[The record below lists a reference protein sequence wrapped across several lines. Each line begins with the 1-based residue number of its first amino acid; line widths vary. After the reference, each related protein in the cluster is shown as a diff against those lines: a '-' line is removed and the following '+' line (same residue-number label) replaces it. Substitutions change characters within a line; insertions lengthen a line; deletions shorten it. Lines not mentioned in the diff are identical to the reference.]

1 MRGLL
6 VLTILMATAAAAHA
20 QRPARPSNPRQGQTP
35 PATPRVQTPQAQPS
49 RPPVPQPQVARAC
62 TVTIDSTGREMV
74 GNKLPTGQYQVF
86 AGGGVFGHCQ
96 NDPQTQ
102 MDSDSFAWYPDR
114 NQLDLIGSVHF
125 RDTTFTLT
133 ADRVTYWTRQE
144 RLYAEGRV
152 YTQNLRSR
160 SNLRGPNLDYRRARP
175 GVRDTVEM
183 YATARP
189 TIRFYSS
196 RDTARTA
203 TAAGAPAT
211 ADSAE
216 PFVIVADRSR
226 MKGNDQMWGGGNV
239 TVDRSDLA
247 ARGDSAM
254 LDLAA
259 DRGLLLGG
267 HGIDPVVTGKG
278 DKEYRLAGVRLAFS
292 LSEKHD
298 LRRVLAS
305 GEADARGPDW
315 HLRAD
320 TMDFTLDSGKIE
332 RTLAWGRTR
341 RPDAV
346 SSTYTIVADSLD
358 ILMPAQVIRD
368 VWAFRGARATT
379 RSDST
384 VAEDDWMMGDT
395 LHAVFL
401 PPDTGR
407 ADSLAAR
414 DSGAVRDSGA
424 TRKQRL
430 ERLHSFGHAR
440 ALYHVTDDAK
450 PTERPGVNYNRGSR
464 IAIRMRDGKVHTVDV
479 VGLVDGVY
487 LEPFTRRTDADSTG
501 VPGDTTRA
509 PAGARPPGDSTA
521 VRRSAPPGDTSAIR
535 RPPPPLPRTLP

>member
-6 VLTILMATAAAAHA
+6 VLTLLMATAGPAVA
-20 QRPARPSNPRQGQTP
+20 QR
-35 PATPRVQTPQAQPS
+35 PS
-49 RPPVPQPQVARAC
+49 RPPVPPPQPVRAC
-62 TVTIDSTGREMV
+62 TVAIDSTGREMV

-96 NDPQTQ
+96 NEPTTL

-125 RDTTFTLT
+125 QDTTATLS

-196 RDTARTA
+196 RDTARTGGD
-203 TAAGAPAT
+203 T
-211 ADSAE
+211 AE
-216 PFVIVADRSR
+216 PFVIVAERSR

-278 DKEYRLAGVRLAFS
+278 DTEYRLAGVRLAFS
-292 LSEKHD
+292 LSETHD
-298 LRRVLAS
+298 LRQVLAS

-320 TMDFTLDSGKIE
+320 TMDIALDSGKIQ
-332 RTLAWGRTR
+332 RTLAWGRSR

-379 RSDST
+379 RPDST
-384 VAEDDWMMGDT
+384 VVEEDWMTGDT

-401 PPDTGR
+401 PPDAART
-407 ADSLAAR
+407 DSTVPR
-414 DSGAVRDSGA
+414 DSGAAPDSGA

-430 ERLHSFGHAR
+430 ERLQSFGRAR

-487 LEPFTRRTDADSTG
+487 LEPFTPRSAADSAG
-501 VPGDTTRA
+501 APAGDTTA
-509 PAGARPPGDSTA
+509 A
-521 VRRSAPPGDTSAIR
+521 R
-535 RPPPPLPRTLP
+535 RPPPPQTLP

>member
-6 VLTILMATAAAAHA
+6 VLTILMATAGPAVA
-20 QRPARPSNPRQGQTP
+20 QRPT
-35 PATPRVQTPQAQPS
+35 
-49 RPPVPQPQVARAC
+49 RPPPPPPQPVRAC
-62 TVTIDSTGREMV
+62 VVTIDSTGREMV

-96 NDPQTQ
+96 NEPTTL

-125 RDTTFTLT
+125 RDTTTALS

-152 YTQNLRSR
+152 YTQNLRTHSD
-160 SNLRGPNLDYRRARP
+160 LRGPNLDYRRARP

-183 YATARP
+183 YATERP

-196 RDTARTA
+196 RDTARSGGDT
-203 TAAGAPAT
+203 
-211 ADSAE
+211 AE
-216 PFVIVADRSR
+216 PFVIVAERSR

-278 DKEYRLAGVRLAFS
+278 DKEYRLAGVRLAFG
-292 LSEKHD
+292 LSEQHD

-305 GEADARGPDW
+305 GQADARGPDW

-320 TMDFTLDSGKIE
+320 TMDIALDSGKIQ

-358 ILMPAQVIRD
+358 ILMPAQVVRD

-379 RSDST
+379 RPDTT
-384 VAEDDWMMGDT
+384 VTEEDWMTGDT

-401 PPDTGR
+401 PPDTAG
-407 ADSLAAR
+407 A
-414 DSGAVRDSGA
+414 DSGAA
-424 TRKQRL
+424 RKQRL
-430 ERLHSFGHAR
+430 ERLLSFGRAR

-450 PTERPGVNYNRGSR
+450 PAERPGVNYNRGSR

-479 VGLVDGVY
+479 VGQVDGVY
-487 LEPFTRRTDADSTG
+487 LEPVARQPVADTTIA
-501 VPGDTTRA
+501 PGDTTA
-509 PAGARPPGDSTA
+509 AR
-521 VRRSAPPGDTSAIR
+521 R
-535 RPPPPLPRTLP
+535 RPPPKTLP

>member
-6 VLTILMATAAAAHA
+6 VLTLLLATAGPAAA
-20 QRPARPSNPRQGQTP
+20 QRPA
-35 PATPRVQTPQAQPS
+35 
-49 RPPVPQPQVARAC
+49 RPPVPQPQPARAC

-74 GNKLPTGQYQVF
+74 GSKLPTGQYQVF

-96 NDPQTQ
+96 NEPTTK
-102 MDSDSFAWYPDR
+102 MDSDSFAWYPDQ
-114 NQLDLIGSVHF
+114 NQLDLIGRVHF
-125 RDTTFTLT
+125 RDTTFTLS
-133 ADRVTYWTRQE
+133 ADRATYWTRQE
-144 RLYAEGRV
+144 RLHAEGRV
-152 YTQNLRSR
+152 YTQNLRTR
-160 SNLRGPNLDYRRARP
+160 SDLRGPNLDYRRARP

-183 YATARP
+183 YATERP

-196 RDTARTA
+196 RDTAGS
-203 TAAGAPAT
+203 GADGDT
-211 ADSAE
+211 AE
-216 PFVIVADRSR
+216 PFVIVAERAR
-226 MKGNDQMWGGGNV
+226 MKGDDQMWGGGNV
-239 TVDRSDLA
+239 TVDRSDMA
-247 ARGDSAM
+247 ARGDSAT

-267 HGIDPVVTGKG
+267 HGVDPVVTGKG
-278 DKEYRLAGVRLAFS
+278 DKEYRLTGERIAFR
-292 LSEKHD
+292 LSEQHD
-298 LRRVLAS
+298 IRRVLAS
-305 GEADARGPDW
+305 GQADARGPDW

-320 TMDFTLDSGKIE
+320 TMDIALDSSKIQ

-358 ILMPAQVIRD
+358 IRMPAQVIRD

-384 VAEDDWMMGDT
+384 VTEDDWMTGDT

-401 PPDTGR
+401 PPDTPR
-407 ADSLAAR
+407 ADSGSAR
-414 DSGAVRDSGA
+414 DSGATRDSGT

-430 ERLHSFGHAR
+430 ERLLSFGRAR

-450 PTERPGVNYNRGSR
+450 PAERPGVNYNRGSR

-487 LEPFTRRTDADSTG
+487 LEPVARRTAADSTG
-501 VPGDTTRA
+501 TSADSTRA
-509 PAGARPPGDSTA
+509 PA
-521 VRRSAPPGDTSAIR
+521 APPGDTSAAR
-535 RPPPPLPRTLP
+535 RPPPPSMRP

>member
-6 VLTILMATAAAAHA
+6 VLTLLTATAAAAKA
-20 QRPARPSNPRQGQTP
+20 QRPAP
-35 PATPRVQTPQAQPS
+35 PAQAP
-49 RPPVPQPQVARAC
+49 RAC
-62 TVTIDSTGREMV
+62 VVLIDSTGREMV

-86 AGGGVFGHCQ
+86 AGGGVLGHCE
-96 NDPQTQ
+96 NDPATR
-102 MDSDSFAWYPDR
+102 MDADSFAWYADR
-114 NQLDLIGSVHF
+114 SQLDLIGRVHF
-125 RDTTFTLT
+125 QDTTAMLT
-133 ADRVTYWTRQE
+133 ADRATYWTRQE
-144 RLYAEGRV
+144 RLNAEGHV

-160 SNLRGPNLDYRRARP
+160 SNLRGPNLDYRRASP
-175 GVRDTVEM
+175 GVRDTAEM

-196 RDTARTA
+196 RDTARTGA
-203 TAAGAPAT
+203 AAGERAT

-216 PFVIVADRSR
+216 PFVVVADRSR

-267 HGIDPVVTGKG
+267 HGIAPVVTGKG
-278 DKEYRLAGVRLAFS
+278 DKEYRLTGVRLTFG

-320 TMDFTLDSGKIE
+320 TMDFALDSGKIQ
-332 RTLAWGRTR
+332 RTLAWGHTR

-346 SSTYTIVADSLD
+346 SNTYTIVADSLD
-358 ILMPAQVIRD
+358 ILMPAQVVRD
-368 VWAFRGARATT
+368 VWAFRSARATT

-384 VAEDDWMMGDT
+384 VVEDDWMTGDT

-401 PPDTGR
+401 PPDTAR
-407 ADSLAAR
+407 AGSAVTR

-450 PTERPGVNYNRGSR
+450 PTERPGVNYNRGAR
-464 IAIRMRDGKVHTVDV
+464 IAIRMRNGKVNTVDV

-487 LEPFTRRTDADSTG
+487 LEPFTRRDSTG
-501 VPGDTTRA
+501 APADTTTAR
-509 PAGARPPGDSTA
+509 RPPPS
-521 VRRSAPPGDTSAIR
+521 VDTTAIR
-535 RPPPPLPRTLP
+535 RPPPPRILP

>member
-6 VLTILMATAAAAHA
+6 VLTLLMATAGAAVA
-20 QRPARPSNPRQGQTP
+20 QRPPGRPA
-35 PATPRVQTPQAQPS
+35 PATPREARPTPQQPAAQ
-49 RPPVPQPQVARAC
+49 RPPVPQPQPARAC
-62 TVTIDSTGREMV
+62 TVAIDSTGREMV

-96 NDPQTQ
+96 NEPTTL

-125 RDTTFTLT
+125 QDTTATLS

-144 RLYAEGRV
+144 RLYAVGRV
-152 YTQNLRSR
+152 YTQNLVSH

-183 YATARP
+183 YATERP

-196 RDTARTA
+196 RDTAR
-203 TAAGAPAT
+203 AGGDT
-211 ADSAE
+211 AE

-278 DKEYRLAGVRLAFS
+278 DQEYRLAGVRLAFS
-292 LSEKHD
+292 LSEQHD

-305 GEADARGPDW
+305 GQADARGPDW

-320 TMDFTLDSGKIE
+320 TMDFALDSGKIQ

-379 RSDST
+379 RPDST
-384 VAEDDWMMGDT
+384 VVEDDWMTGDT
-395 LHAVFL
+395 LHAVFV
-401 PPDTGR
+401 PPDTAR
-407 ADSLAAR
+407 A
-414 DSGAVRDSGA
+414 DSGA

-430 ERLHSFGHAR
+430 ERLLSFGRAR

-450 PTERPGVNYNRGSR
+450 PAERPGVNYNRGSR

-479 VGLVDGVY
+479 VGQVDGVY
-487 LEPFTRRTDADSTG
+487 LEPVASRPAA
-501 VPGDTTRA
+501 DTTIA
-509 PAGARPPGDSTA
+509 PSDTTAAR
-521 VRRSAPPGDTSAIR
+521 RQ
-535 RPPPPLPRTLP
+535 PPPPTLP

>member
-6 VLTILMATAAAAHA
+6 VLTLLMVTAAEAQA
-20 QRPARPSNPRQGQTP
+20 QRPRERPAPREQPARD
-35 PATPRVQTPQAQPS
+35 PA
-49 RPPVPQPQVARAC
+49 PQPQAARSC
-62 TVTIDSTGREMV
+62 VVTIDSTGRDMT
-74 GNKLPTGQYQVF
+74 GNRLATGQYQVF
-86 AGGGVFGHCQ
+86 AGGGVFGHCA
-96 NDPQTQ
+96 NDPMTR

-125 RDTTFTLT
+125 RDTTATLN

-152 YTQNLRSR
+152 HTQNLRSR
-160 SNLRGPNLDYRRARP
+160 SNLQGPNLDYRRALP

-196 RDTARTA
+196 RDTAGTD
-203 TAAGAPAT
+203 G
-211 ADSAE
+211 DSAE

-226 MKGNDQMWGGGNV
+226 MQGNDRMWGGGNV

-267 HGIDPVVTGKG
+267 HGIDPVVTGTG
-278 DKEYRLAGVRLAFS
+278 DAEYRLAGERLAFS
-292 LSEKHD
+292 LSEEHD
-298 LRRVLAS
+298 LRGVLAS
-305 GEADARGPDW
+305 GQADARGPDW

-320 TMDFTLDSGKIE
+320 TMYFALDSGKIQ
-332 RTLAWGRTR
+332 RTLAWGRSR

-379 RSDST
+379 RPDST
-384 VAEDDWMMGDT
+384 VVEEDWMTGDT

-401 PPDTGR
+401 PADT
-407 ADSLAAR
+407 AR
-414 DSGAVRDSGA
+414 TDFSEPQDSGAVRDSGA

-430 ERLHSFGHAR
+430 EALHSFGSAR
-440 ALYHVTDDAK
+440 ALYHVTDEAK
-450 PTERPGVNYNRGSR
+450 PAERPGVNYNRGSR
-464 IAIRMRDGKVHTVDV
+464 IAIRMRNGKVHTVDV

-487 LEPFTRRTDADSTG
+487 LEPIPRRPAADSTG
-501 VPGDTTRA
+501 ASANSTVTPIAPPSDTTARSPVSPGDTA
-509 PAGARPPGDSTA
+509 AA
-521 VRRSAPPGDTSAIR
+521 R
-535 RPPPPLPRTLP
+535 RPPPPPRTLP